1 MNPGDVFNPWFGEC
15 GFYPG
20 DIVCKQSSK
29 TLSQGQKL
37 LYTRLVRYAGRDGRC
52 FPSQERLATD
62 LGISE
67 RQVRKDL
74 IRIEAFRLIDRQAR
88 EGRRGDTYTFLWH
101 PMFDVFDRNYSSA
114 QTGGNEDLTGT
125 PVPLKPGI
133 GGPRPEPNEDLTG
146 TKGSFDRNCGS
157 AYPIKKPSEKS
168 SSSFPSSSE
177 SGPEDDD
184 ELFSSGGKTQTHSPE
199 DRQRFGKF
207 MRGMIEPSPAEDP
220 RDKLVAE
227 ILTRAPGWSV
237 DEAIEALKVNCVE
250 SQSAPKFYRW
260 FLKVLEDVYQ
270 KRNGVSPKPGTTRKA
285 RNTGG
290 VPMWQGFGPHE
301 DDENLNEEGYPRVMM

>member
-1 MNPGDVFNPWFGEC
+1 MLQKRGESRGLGHRRHRLDGYCALPSEDQRVARLRRNGNAPAIPRSGELPETGPSLARSATAAGRPGGRMNPGDVFNPWFGEC

-177 SGPEDDD
+177 S
-184 ELFSSGGKTQTHSPE
+184 
-199 DRQRFGKF
+199 
-207 MRGMIEPSPAEDP
+207 
-220 RDKLVAE
+220 
-227 ILTRAPGWSV
+227 
-237 DEAIEALKVNCVE
+237 
-250 SQSAPKFYRW
+250 
-260 FLKVLEDVYQ
+260 
-270 KRNGVSPKPGTTRKA
+270 
-285 RNTGG
+285 
-290 VPMWQGFGPHE
+290 
-301 DDENLNEEGYPRVMM
+301 